1 MSRREYNFADKDQA
15 KKLYV
20 EHGLALEEV
29 AAETGIGVAT
39 IGRWSAKYGWPK
51 EKKSKEEDRANFER
65 TMRDLRL
72 TMMNQAAESKD
83 PQDVFAVIKLERMA
97 LAWEKEQRKE
107 DPAAAPEIDR
117 PRIFLED
124 MEFVA
129 ETLREI
135 DPEGLKVLG
144 RNFETIVD
152 RFKGTHEKAT

>member
-1 MSRREYNFADKDQA
+1 MPEYSFADKDRV

-20 EHGLALEEV
+20 EQGLTHEEV
-29 AAETGIGVAT
+29 AAETGIGLAT
-39 IGRWSAKYGWPK
+39 IRRWSTQYKWLE
-51 EKKSKEEDRANFER
+51 EKKKREEDRANFER

-72 TMMNQAAESKD
+72 SMMQQAAESKD

-97 LAWEKEQRKE
+97 LAWEKEQRQE

-144 RNFETIVD
+144 RNFETIVE